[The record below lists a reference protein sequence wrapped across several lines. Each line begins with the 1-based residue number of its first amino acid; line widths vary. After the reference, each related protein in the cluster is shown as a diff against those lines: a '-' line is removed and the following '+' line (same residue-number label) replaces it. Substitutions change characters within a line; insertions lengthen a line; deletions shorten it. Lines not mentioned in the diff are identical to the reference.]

1 MVFKSKQFLDMST
14 TNFFDLILL
23 TFIKKNYH
31 LLDPT
36 YLLFMIKKFRRR
48 GGGTGVLGGEGR
60 GGGGVGGAR
69 GGVAVGVGGAP
80 AVEHILTILVSFD
93 LVTVHSFLSVTV

>member
-48 GGGTGVLGGEGR
+48 GG
-60 GGGGVGGAR
+60 
-69 GGVAVGVGGAP
+69 AP